1 MLYEVYRKIKSAA
14 GEQRA
19 LEACAQIM
27 RTKIVESNSKI
38 SLEAADISLDMN
50 LGMVNSII
58 VATAKAYNAEIITS
72 DKHLKGISGVR
83 FIE

>member
-1 MLYEVYRKIKSAA
+1 
-14 GEQRA
+14 
-19 LEACAQIM
+19 M
-27 RTKIVESNSKI
+27 RTKIVELNSKI

-50 LGMVNSII
+50 LVDSII